1 MGPLIF
7 GSGAPFVFGPSRFC
21 RTMVTKAPQSR
32 VFDGAGFGAMV
43 RASMDTGFFK

>member
-1 MGPLIF
+1 MRGPLIF
-7 GSGAPFVFGPSRFC
+7 GSGARSFWPSRFC